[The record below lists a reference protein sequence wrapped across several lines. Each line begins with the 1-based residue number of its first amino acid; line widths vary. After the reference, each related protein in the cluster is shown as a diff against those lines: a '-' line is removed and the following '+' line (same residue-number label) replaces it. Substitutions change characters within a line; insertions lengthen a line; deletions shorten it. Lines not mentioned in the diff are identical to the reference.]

1 MFFLF
6 GLVSSFYLVLLH
18 LHLPFFDSH
27 IPKRHTQHTIQM
39 EYLYLSCR
47 AQSAVSTSDSVSS
60 SKPTKDK
67 DKDKTSSSIKI
78 QEFHYSDLEAATNG
92 FSDRKLLGKG
102 SHGYVYK
109 AVVHGRPVAVK
120 RPSRSHHHGVVPRPV
135 SSSAPLEITN
145 EVDNEI
151 DILSKIQSP
160 RLVNLVGFTNDSRD
174 RLLVVEFM
182 SNGTLYDVLHSSPR
196 TPNWGRRI
204 RLVLQTAK
212 AIDTLHSSTPPVIHR
227 DIKSANVLIDRSY
240 NARLGDFGLA
250 LRGHVDD
257 YRLRSTPPAGTM
269 GYLDPCY
276 VTPDNLSTKTDVF
289 SFGILLLEII
299 SGRKAID
306 ITYSPPSIVDWA
318 IPLIKKGKLLGV
330 YDPRIAPPKDPVV
343 RKQLAVIAAKCV
355 RSCRERRPSMKEVVT
370 WLCGLCKLVPLH
382 SWNGFNNPCMMV
394 ETVGRPVE
402 ARNGQFSSRLVEEG
416 NFDAL
421 DARLSKSAMRYSR
434 RVYSDLGFSSNL
446 MDLMATTEEPE
457 FLRDADGVEHGSK
470 SAEQVSSSRF
480 GSGRYSIRGRNLYR
494 PCGSDKDAFGLSK
507 GQIVVG
513 QRETTSTHEGVS
525 GSNSK
530 NLNSLAVAEV
540 V

>member
-1 MFFLF
+1 M
-6 GLVSSFYLVLLH
+6 G
-18 LHLPFFDSH
+18 
-27 IPKRHTQHTIQM
+27 
-39 EYLYLSCR
+39 YLYLSCR
-47 AQSAVSTSDSVSS
+47 AESAVSTSNSVSS
-60 SKPTKDK
+60 SKENEK
-67 DKDKTSSSIKI
+67 SSSIKI
-78 QEFHYSDLEAATNG
+78 QEFQYSDLEAATNG

-109 AVVHGRPVAVK
+109 AVVRGRPVAVK
-120 RPSRSHHHGVVPRPV
+120 RPSRPHHNVPRPV
-135 SSSAPLEITN
+135 SSSAPSEITN

-160 RLVNLVGFTNDSRD
+160 RLVNLVGFTNNDSRD

-182 SNGTLYDVLHSSPR
+182 SNGTLYDVLHTSPR
-196 TPNWGRRI
+196 PPNWGRRI
-204 RLVLQTAK
+204 RLALQTAK

-318 IPLIKKGKLLGV
+318 IPLIKKGKLLAV
-330 YDPRIAPPKDPVV
+330 YDPRIAPPKDPIV

-394 ETVGRPVE
+394 ETAGRPVE
-402 ARNGQFSSRLVEEG
+402 AAAARNNGQFSSRLEGVEEG
-416 NFDAL
+416 KFDAL
-421 DARLSKSAMRYSR
+421 DGRLSKSAMRYSR
-434 RVYSDLGFSSNL
+434 RVYSDLGFSRNL

-457 FLRDADGVEHGSK
+457 FLRDADGTEHSSK
-470 SAEQVSSSRF
+470 SAEQVSGSSSRF

-507 GQIVVG
+507 GQILGQNSFLVG
-513 QRETTSTHEGVS
+513 FWIEGHIPDVPLTLF
-525 GSNSK
+525 K
-530 NLNSLAVAEV
+530 KLCQKILFPPQKQMQKPLYE
-540 V
+540 